1 MSWQAVE
8 GSFRDP
14 SGFVYSRD
22 GILYRQVN
30 LSFRPQ
36 FEGFLA
42 SGLYDELVRDGL
54 LVPHEQVGLDLAATS
69 EAYAILRPERV
80 AFISYPYEW
89 SFGQLQDAATL
100 TLEIQERALAKGFT
114 LRDSSAY
121 NIQFQAGR
129 PIFIDTL
136 SFEPLEEGKAWTG
149 YRQFCEHFLLP
160 LTLMSSLD
168 IRCGGLLRTY
178 LDGIPLDL
186 GSRLLPHRSWASL
199 ATLLHIHLH
208 AWAQSRYAGRA
219 VSSTVKD
226 RRMSRKALLRLVNNL
241 RSAVRRLSWRASG
254 TEWADYTVDNNY
266 SETAARSKRDLVLGY
281 LRGAGARTV
290 WDLGANTG
298 EYSRVAREV
307 SALVVSFDMD
317 PAAVERNYRQLRGE
331 REAGILPLLLDLTNP
346 SPAQGWAG
354 RERLSLEDR
363 GPADAVLALALI
375 HHLAIGHNLPL
386 EWVASYLRRLGR
398 LLIIE
403 FVPKSDSQV
412 QRLLL
417 SRPDIFPAYTKEGFE
432 AAFGR
437 YYDVQAVGRIED
449 SERWLYC
456 LAPSDRR
463 TSAP

>member
-30 LSFRPQ
+30 LGFRPQ

-54 LVPHEQVGLDLAATS
+54 LVPHEQAGLDLAATS
-69 EAYAILRPERV
+69 EAYAVLRPERV

-89 SFGQLQDAATL
+89 SFGQLQDAASL
-100 TLEIQERALAKGFT
+100 TLEIQERALARGFT

-121 NIQFQAGR
+121 NVQFQGGR
-129 PIFIDTL
+129 PLFIDTL
-136 SFEPLEEGKAWTG
+136 SFEPVEEGKPWSA
-149 YRQFCEHFLLP
+149 YKQFCEHFLVP
-160 LTLMSSLD
+160 LTLMSSVD
-168 IRCGGLLRTY
+168 IRCGVLLRSY

-186 GSRLLPHRSWASL
+186 GSRLLPRRSWASL
-199 ATLLHIHLH
+199 STFLHIHLH
-208 AWAQSRYAGRA
+208 AWVQGRYAGRA
-219 VSSTVKD
+219 ASSSVKN
-226 RRMSRKALLRLVNNL
+226 RRMGRDAVLRLVKNL
-241 RSAVRRLSWRASG
+241 GSAVRRLSWRASG

-266 SETAARSKRDLVLGY
+266 SETAARSKRELVLAH
-281 LRGAGARTV
+281 LRSSGARTV

-298 EYSRVAREV
+298 DYSRAAREV
-307 SALVVSFDMD
+307 ASQVISFDVD
-317 PAAVERNYRQLRGE
+317 PAAVERNYRGVRGQ

-346 SPAQGWAG
+346 TPAQGWAG
-354 RERLSLEDR
+354 HERLSLEER

-386 EWVASYLRRLGR
+386 EWVASYLKRLGR
-398 LLIIE
+398 LLVIE

-432 AAFGR
+432 EAFGR
-437 YYDVQAVGRIED
+437 HYEIQAIGRIAD

-456 LAPSDRR
+456 MSPRSTAAS
-463 TSAP
+463 

>member
-30 LSFRPQ
+30 LGFRPQ

-42 SGLYDELVRDGL
+42 SGLYDELVRDSL
-54 LVPHEQVGLDLAATS
+54 LVPHEQAGLDLAATS

-89 SFGQLQDAATL
+89 SFGQLQDAASL
-100 TLEIQERALAKGFT
+100 TLEIQERALARGFT

-121 NIQFQAGR
+121 NVQFQAGR
-129 PIFIDTL
+129 PVFIDTL
-136 SFEPLEEGKAWTG
+136 SFEPLEEGKAWSA
-149 YRQFCEHFLLP
+149 YKQFCEHFLVP
-160 LTLMSSLD
+160 LTLMSSVD
-168 IRCGGLLRTY
+168 IRCGVLLRSY

-186 GSRLLPHRSWASL
+186 GSRLLPRRSWASL
-199 ATLLHIHLH
+199 STFLHIHLH
-208 AWAQSRYAGRA
+208 AWVQGRYAGRA
-219 VSSTVKD
+219 ASSTVKN
-226 RRMSRKALLRLVNNL
+226 RRMGRDALLRLVKNL
-241 RSAVRRLSWRASG
+241 GSAVRRLSWRASG

-266 SETAARSKRDLVLGY
+266 SETAARSKRDLVLAH
-281 LRGAGARTV
+281 LRSSGARTV

-298 EYSRVAREV
+298 DYSRAAREV
-307 SALVVSFDMD
+307 ASQVISFDVD
-317 PAAVERNYRQLRGE
+317 PAAVERNYRGVRGQ

-354 RERLSLEDR
+354 HERLSLEER

-386 EWVASYLRRLGR
+386 EWVASYLKRLGR
-398 LLIIE
+398 LLVIE

-432 AAFGR
+432 EAFGR
-437 YYDVQAVGRIED
+437 HYEIQAIGRIAD

-456 LAPSDRR
+456 MSPRSTAAP
-463 TSAP
+463 